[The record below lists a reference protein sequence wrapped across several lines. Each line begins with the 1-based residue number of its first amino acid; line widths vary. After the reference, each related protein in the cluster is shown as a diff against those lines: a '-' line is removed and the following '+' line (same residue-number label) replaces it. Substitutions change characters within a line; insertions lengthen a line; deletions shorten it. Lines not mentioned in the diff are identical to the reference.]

1 MAEENP
7 TQPHDAL
14 ATKFGKFRFDLL
26 WSLVRKDA
34 IHLLT
39 LSSCQNLSRFEVSP
53 LKCHMGWCKAVI
65 GPRVDIGP
73 KGDES

>member
-1 MAEENP
+1 MVEEYC
-7 TQPHDAL
+7 TQPLDAVE
-14 ATKFGKFRFDLL
+14 TMFGKFRSNLL
-26 WSLVRKDA
+26 WSLVREDA

-53 LKCHMGWCKAVI
+53 HKRHMGWCEAII

-73 KGDES
+73 NGDES